1 MVKYFMVKQLQK
13 VLSSVKKELKND
25 KSIWDKDQIAFII
38 KPEIEELLSH
48 FKVGTVFF
56 KYGKKQRML
65 SSTYIITDSMKKL
78 RNTNLGKDILK
89 LQNIYNK
96 L

>member
-1 MVKYFMVKQLQK
+1 MVKYFMVRQLKK
-13 VLSSVKKELKND
+13 VLDSIEKELKNN
-25 KSIWDKDQIAFII
+25 KSIWNKDMIVSIVR
-38 KPEIEELLSH
+38 PEMEELLSH
-48 FKVGTVFF
+48 FEIGTIFF

-65 SSTYIITDSMKKL
+65 SSTYIITDSMENL